1 MSELADALRAA
12 GALAFG
18 GFLFFVVGGII
29 GSSSSLDPVIDLRFW
44 GVIYVAVAI
53 LLAVGTVYAA
63 LVSIFS

>member
-1 MSELADALRAA
+1 MSEFADAARAV

-18 GFLFFVVGGII
+18 GFLFIVVGGIFA
-29 GSSSSLDPVIDLRFW
+29 SSSALDPMINLRFW
-44 GVIYVAVAI
+44 GVIYLLVAI